1 MKIVLVGLTC
11 FVLGVVVFFSYSRY
25 QSLQKENAV
34 LKQEMKIQQEPTTTA
49 SSPANAIKAETVT
62 PEVNG
67 TGQIEGTLGYPSSG
81 IPPLEVYAIN
91 TQKDEVFII
100 ETKQNQTEFIFPG
113 LPVGIYHIVAYTLDG
128 GLSGG
133 YSKAVECGLTVEC
146 TDHSLVD
153 VEVKAGAVTQ
163 DVQVKDWY
171 APEGTFPKKP

>member
-11 FVLGVVVFFSYSRY
+11 FVLGVVVFFSYNRY
-25 QSLQKENAV
+25 QSLQKENAA
-34 LKQEMKIQQEPTTTA
+34 LKQEMNKQQNEPKVE
-49 SSPANAIKAETVT
+49 SETVT
-62 PEVNG
+62 PDVNQ

-91 TQKDEVFII
+91 TQKDEVYMI
-100 ETKQNQTEFIFPG
+100 ETEQNQTEFIFSG
-113 LPVGIYHIVAYTLDG
+113 LPVGIYHVVAYTTDG

-153 VEVKAGAVTQ
+153 VDVKAGAVTQ
-163 DVQVKDWY
+163 DVEVKDWY
-171 APEGTFPKKP
+171 APEGTFPNKP